1 MSRRSIVTLLLSTLL
16 TLALAACSSGGASS
30 APSAGASAAPPAA
43 SPTTAAVCE
52 ETTDPGDVTA
62 SIKDFAFDP
71 ADITAKVGQVIAFSN
86 TGAAPHTVTLDDGSC
101 TTPNINA
108 GGADGIVINAPGT
121 YPFHCTIHAQ
131 MKGTIV
137 VSE

>member
-1 MSRRSIVTLLLSTLL
+1 MSRRPMASLALSALM
-16 TLALAACSSGGASS
+16 TLALAACGGSTS
-30 APSAGASAAPPAA
+30 SAAPSTAASAPAA
-43 SPTTAAVCE
+43 ASASTALVCQ

-71 ADITAKVGQVIAFSN
+71 ADIQAKVGQAIAFSN

-101 TTPNINA
+101 TTPNIAA
-108 GGADGIVINAPGT
+108 GAADGLVFNAAGS
-121 YPFHCTIHAQ
+121 YPFHCAIHAQ

-137 VSE
+137 VS

>member
-1 MSRRSIVTLLLSTLL
+1 MSRRPIVTLGLSALM
-16 TLALAACSSGGASS
+16 TLALAACSSSGPSS
-30 APSAGASAAPPAA
+30 APSSAASDQTAA
-43 SPTTAAVCE
+43 SPTTQLVCE

-71 ADITAKVGQVIAFSN
+71 TEIQAKVGQAIAFSN

-101 TTPNINA
+101 TTPTIA
-108 GGADGIVINAPGT
+108 PGSSDGLVFNAPGS
-121 YPFHCTIHAQ
+121 YPFHCSIHSQ

-137 VSE
+137 VS